1 MEVLLPLLAFLLG
14 AIPFGYIIARLKGV
28 DIRKHGSGN
37 VGATNVARV
46 LGKKYGVA
54 VYLLDFLKG
63 YIPTAIAVK
72 LYGIDSFLTASVGLF
87 AVLGHMFSPFLGFRG
102 GKGVATASG
111 VLFGLSP
118 FLGLLVLALW
128 GAIFKSSGYVSL
140 GSILAAL
147 GAVYLVG
154 MLGYPFPVLVL
165 VTLVAVLILVK
176 HKSNVERLLE
186 GRELKV

>member
-1 MEVLLPLLAFLLG
+1 MELLLPSAAFLLG
-14 AIPFGYIIARLKGV
+14 AIPFGYIIAKLKGV

-54 VYLLDFLKG
+54 VYILDFLKG
-63 YIPTAIAVK
+63 YIPTAIAVS
-72 LYGIDSFLTASVGLF
+72 LYGTDSWITVAVGLS
-87 AVLGHMFSPFLGFRG
+87 AVLGHMFSPFLNWRG

-118 FLGLLVLALW
+118 LLGLLVLALW
-128 GAIFKSSGYVSL
+128 FAVFRASGYVSL
-140 GSILAAL
+140 GSLVAAL

-154 MLGYPFPVLVL
+154 MLGYPFPVLALVL
-165 VTLVAVLILVK
+165 LVAVLILVK
-176 HKSNVERLLE
+176 HKSNVQRLLE
-186 GRELKV
+186 GKELKV

>member
-46 LGKKYGVA
+46 LGKKYGVV

-72 LYGIDSFLTASVGLF
+72 LYGIDSFLTASVGLS

-118 FLGLLVLALW
+118 LLGLLVLALW